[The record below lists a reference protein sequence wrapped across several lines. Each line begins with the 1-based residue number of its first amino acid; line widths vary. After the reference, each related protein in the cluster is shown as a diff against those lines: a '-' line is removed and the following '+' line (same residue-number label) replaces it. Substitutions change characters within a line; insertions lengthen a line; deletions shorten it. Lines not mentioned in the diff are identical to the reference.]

1 MNTHFYFKSIMRS
14 VALMIIVCLQSF
26 FISLGAQTPVTSTNE
41 KGITSTDKKIVDN
54 GYFKYEVIGNEM
66 RDIES
71 YKIAKER
78 FMNESPEKYK
88 EMVANVKPVSKHII
102 DKAEFDKMP
111 ANKRNEIVS
120 HPEKYQI
127 Q

>member
-1 MNTHFYFKSIMRS
+1 MYSTKPLTPPENAKSS
-14 VALMIIVCLQSF
+14 SW
-26 FISLGAQTPVTSTNE
+26 P
-41 KGITSTDKKIVDN
+41 
-54 GYFKYEVIGNEM
+54 
-66 RDIES
+66 
-71 YKIAKER
+71 ER